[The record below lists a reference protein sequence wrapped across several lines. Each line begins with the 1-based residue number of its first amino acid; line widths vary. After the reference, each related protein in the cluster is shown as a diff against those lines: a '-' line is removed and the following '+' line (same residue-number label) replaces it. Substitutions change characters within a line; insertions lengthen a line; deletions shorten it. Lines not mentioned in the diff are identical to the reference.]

1 MVIMTEGKPV
11 AIRVDARGR
20 ISLPGAFRK
29 ALGLNPGDTVFAR
42 RVGERVELIKSD
54 NPFDSLAR
62 YAVKEFKEGKTVT
75 LEEWAEREGVFPVE
89 K

>member
-1 MVIMTEGKPV
+1 MVTMAEGKPV

-42 RVGERVELIKSD
+42 RVGERVEII
-54 NPFDSLAR
+54 
-62 YAVKEFKEGKTVT
+62 
-75 LEEWAEREGVFPVE
+75 
-89 K
+89 